1 MLAERI
7 LELGWVERLRG
18 SRALVI
24 TADGERQ
31 TRGEFAVE
39 VGR

>member
-18 SRALVI
+18 SRALLI
-24 TADGERQ
+24 AADGERQ
-31 TRGEFAVE
+31 IREELAVE